1 MTMKLLIDTNVL
13 LDVFLCREQFVADAK
28 KLFIMK
34 QFRDAELWIAVQSYT
49 DLYYV
54 GAKAHGSSRMQEI
67 LKEVFPLLNV
77 CSIDGADIS
86 NALAEQWE
94 DFEDC
99 LIWRAAK
106 KIKAD
111 YIVTRNVADF
121 SRSDI
126 PVLTPGEF
134 FSTMEAEQNLVYEE
148 AEF

>member
-1 MTMKLLIDTNVL
+1 MKLLIDTNVL
-13 LDVFLCREQFVADAK
+13 LDVFLRREQFVADAK

-34 QFRDAELWIAVQSYT
+34 QFKDAELWIAAQSYT

-54 GAKAHGSSRMQEI
+54 GAKAHGSDRMQKI

-77 CSIDGADIS
+77 CFIDGADIS
-86 NALAEQWE
+86 YALDEQWQ

-121 SRSDI
+121 TRSDI

-148 AEF
+148 TEF

>member
-1 MTMKLLIDTNVL
+1 MKLLIDTNVL
-13 LDVFLCREQFVADAK
+13 LDIFLCREQFVADAK

-34 QFRDAELWIAVQSYT
+34 QFRDAELWIAAQSYT

-54 GAKAHGSSRMQEI
+54 GAKAHGSARMQET
-67 LKEVFPLLNV
+67 LKEVSPLLNV
-77 CSIDGADIS
+77 CSLDGADIS
-86 NALAEQWE
+86 NALSEQRE

-111 YIVTRNVADF
+111 YIVTRNAADF
-121 SRSDI
+121 VRSDI
-126 PVLTPGEF
+126 PVLTPAKF
-134 FSTMEAEQNLVYEE
+134 FSTIEAEQNLVYEE

>member
-34 QFRDAELWIAVQSYT
+34 QFRDAELWIAAQSYT

-54 GAKAHGSSRMQEI
+54 GTKAHGSTLMKEI

-77 CSIDGADIS
+77 CSLDGADIS
-86 NALAEQWE
+86 NVLSEQWE

-121 SRSDI
+121 VRSDI
-126 PVLTPGEF
+126 PVLTPHEF

>member
-1 MTMKLLIDTNVL
+1 MKLLIDTNVL

-34 QFRDAELWIAVQSYT
+34 QFRDAELWIAAQSYT

-54 GAKAHGSSRMQEI
+54 GAKAHGSDRMQKI

-77 CSIDGADIS
+77 CSIDGADMS
-86 NALAEQWE
+86 YALDEQWQA
-94 DFEDC
+94 FEDC

-121 SRSDI
+121 TRSDI

-134 FSTMEAEQNLVYEE
+134 FSTMEAEQNFVYEE
-148 AEF
+148 VDF

>member
-1 MTMKLLIDTNVL
+1 MKLLIDTNVL
-13 LDVFLCREQFVADAK
+13 LDFFLCREQFVADAK

-34 QFRDAELWIAVQSYT
+34 QFRDAELWIAAQSYT

-54 GAKAHGSSRMQEI
+54 GAKARGSAHMQEI

-77 CSIDGADIS
+77 CSIDGADILY
-86 NALAEQWE
+86 ALSEQWE

-111 YIVTRNVADF
+111 YIVTRNTADF
-121 SRSDI
+121 VCSDI
-126 PVLTPGEF
+126 PVLTPAKF
-134 FSTMEAEQNLVYEE
+134 FSTIEAEQNLVYEE

>member
-1 MTMKLLIDTNVL
+1 MKLLIDTNVL

-34 QFRDAELWIAVQSYT
+34 QFKDAELWIAAQSYT

-54 GAKAHGSSRMQEI
+54 GAKAHGSDRMQKI

-86 NALAEQWE
+86 YALDEWWQ

-121 SRSDI
+121 TRSDI

-134 FSTMEAEQNLVYEE
+134 FLTMEAEQNLVYEE
-148 AEF
+148 VDF